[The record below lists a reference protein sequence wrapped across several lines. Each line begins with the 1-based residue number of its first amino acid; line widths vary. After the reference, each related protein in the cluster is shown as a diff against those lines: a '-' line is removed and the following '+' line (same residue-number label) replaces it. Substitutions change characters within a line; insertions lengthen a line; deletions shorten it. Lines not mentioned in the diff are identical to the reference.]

1 MTAPVTAADIAFDAV
16 AHEYRTP
23 DGARVPSVT
32 EILGAVG
39 VSVDFEELGG
49 RSAKTF
55 ADIERKRALGHAL
68 HADAH
73 AYDDDD
79 LNVDTVHAEVR
90 PYLDAWITFRRNT
103 GIRPIVRERRVYH
116 PTWRYAGTLDGLFV
130 TPQGVTVLVDIKTG
144 DPTDSGCQWQTAGY
158 AEAYRIDH
166 PNDRIGLRWGVQLVP
181 GKVIPYVVH
190 PYDSWRDVL
199 EFQAFV
205 TTYYRQARRRISS
218 KG

>member
-1 MTAPVTAADIAFDAV
+1 MSAPVTAADIAFDAG

-49 RSAKTF
+49 LSLITF
-55 ADIERKRALGHAL
+55 DQIERKRALGHAL

-73 AYDDDD
+73 AYDDHD
-79 LNVDTVHAEVR
+79 LDLDTVDPMVR
-90 PYLDAWITFRRNT
+90 PYLDAWITFRANT
-103 GIRPIVRERRVYH
+103 GITPLERERRVFH
-116 PTWRYAGTLDGLFV
+116 PTWRYAGTLDGLFT
-130 TPQGVTVLVDIKTG
+130 TPQGAIVLVDIKTG

-158 AEAYRIDH
+158 AEAYRVDH
-166 PNDRIGLRWGVQLVP
+166 PNTRISLRWGVQLQP
-181 GKVIPYVVH
+181 GKVVPYTVH
-190 PYDSWRDVL
+190 PYDRWRDVL

-205 TTYYRQARRRISS
+205 TTYYRQAKRRFPV